1 MKIALLTDTHQGARN
16 DSPIFDAFFE
26 KFYRECFFP
35 YIKEHNITTIVHLG
49 DAFDKRKTINFQTL
63 KNCKRYLY
71 DEIRNAGIDMHMLA
85 GNHDTAYKNT
95 NEVNSLDILLAEYDN
110 ITTYSDFKVVDFD
123 GTPILLMPWICS
135 DNYESSITE
144 LKRSRADICFGH
156 FEIASFSMS
165 KGNVNEHGMPP
176 DVFDRFDLVC
186 SGHFHHRSTKGNITY
201 LGSPYEITSADYN
214 DARGFHV
221 FDTKT
226 RELEFVP
233 NPFTIFDKFYYDDS
247 TYDPDGID
255 VADVTGKFVKVV
267 VIHKTD
273 PVKFERFI
281 ERINKRQPADLKIVE
296 DYSEFE
302 SDVVDDDNI
311 DLADTFTLLSSYI
324 DSIETDADLE
334 RVKGY
339 MKSLYLEALHQET

>member
-1 MKIALLTDTHQGARN
+1 MKIALITDQHFGARG
-16 DSPIFDAFFE
+16 DSGIFLAHME
-26 KFYRECFFP
+26 RFYSKCFFP
-35 YIKEHNITTIVHLG
+35 YLSEHDIECIVDLG
-49 DAFDKRKTINFQTL
+49 DTFDKRKNIDFLTL
-63 KNCKRYLY
+63 KSSKSMYFDQVKKRNISLHC
-71 DEIRNAGIDMHMLA
+71 IL
-85 GNHDTAYKNT
+85 GNHCAYYKNT

-186 SGHFHHRSTKGNITY
+186 SGHFHHRSTKGNIIY

-247 TYDPDGID
+247 ANDPDGID

-324 DSIETDADLE
+324 DSIETDADLD